1 MELMELINQFGPWG
15 IIAVILGWQMKT
27 NKENLEADRQERVDE
42 SKRHQEEVSQLRD
55 VIQNNTIALVELK
68 TFLTGKEE
76 EE

>member
-76 EE
+76 E